1 METDHPDFFFDKLAE
16 TNIAYGYQLDKAR
29 QISEIMAK
37 SPKIYTN
44 TLAYT
49 GSLVVVSNEVLT
61 LDHLQSALN
70 KFWRIEHGDYY
81 DSDSESEDGDD
92 AAEIMSALIR
102 QESMINEV
110 KNVLSVGKWGTSQ
123 ESVDQEGAIL
133 IKITDTKDPET
144 IKGNLEKSV
153 IIVAKWDTRI
163 KIASPKIKQKSELH
177 YWIEVKMNL
186 MRKVSLNI

>member
-1 METDHPDFFFDKLAE
+1 
-16 TNIAYGYQLDKAR
+16 
-29 QISEIMAK
+29 
-37 SPKIYTN
+37 
-44 TLAYT
+44 
-49 GSLVVVSNEVLT
+49 
-61 LDHLQSALN
+61 
-70 KFWRIEHGDYY
+70 
-81 DSDSESEDGDD
+81 
-92 AAEIMSALIR
+92 
-102 QESMINEV
+102 MINEV

-123 ESVDQEGAIL
+123 KSVDQEGAIL

-163 KIASPKIKQKSELH
+163 KIASPKIKQKSELN